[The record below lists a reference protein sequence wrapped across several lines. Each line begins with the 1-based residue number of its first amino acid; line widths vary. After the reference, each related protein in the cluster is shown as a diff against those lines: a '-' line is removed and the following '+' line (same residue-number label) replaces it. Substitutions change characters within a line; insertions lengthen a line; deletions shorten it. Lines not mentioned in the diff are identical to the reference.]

1 MLDITA
7 GAVTLLSVCA
17 VAKLINSTKTK
28 AIVVV
33 MT

>member
-17 VAKLINSTKTK
+17 VAKLINSNKRA
-28 AIVVV
+28 AIVAI